1 MLDYIRG
8 KLDLL
13 RAHPDIET
21 CVIVLTDALGD
32 NDERV
37 VIADVYQAHHQLARV
52 LRHGLL

>member
-1 MLDYIRG
+1 MLYYIRG
-8 KLDLL
+8 KFDFL

-21 CVIVLTDALGD
+21 SVIILTDALGD
-32 NDERV
+32 NDKRV

>member
-8 KLDLL
+8 KLNLL

-21 CVIVLTDALGD
+21 SVIVLTDALGD